1 MDVVVNTPCKSSQ
14 PLGTQQTKKKLTFG
28 FHLQTKKP
36 HMALTKTHTQERTL
50 EHQQQ
55 AHAVLWF
62 THATPKKAFSF
73 GQSRQQHKR
82 NKIIAQTPDYID
94 RKKFPKWFISTY

>member
-1 MDVVVNTPCKSSQ
+1 
-14 PLGTQQTKKKLTFG
+14 
-28 FHLQTKKP
+28 
-36 HMALTKTHTQERTL
+36 MALTKTHTQERTQ